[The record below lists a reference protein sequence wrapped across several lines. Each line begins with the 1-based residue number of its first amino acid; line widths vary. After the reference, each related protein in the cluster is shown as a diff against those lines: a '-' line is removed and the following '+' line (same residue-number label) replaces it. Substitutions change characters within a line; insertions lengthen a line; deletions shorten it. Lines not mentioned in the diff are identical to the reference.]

1 MRALVVDD
9 SRTMRSILSRSLAV
23 LGAEVEEAEDGAVAL
38 SRLQAGALPDLAL
51 VDWNMPV
58 MDGLTFVREAR
69 RRPEWRSLTIMMVTT
84 EGEYDQI
91 ARAMAAGAHE
101 YLVKPFTAEALFD
114 KLELLGLAGSADGSN
129 DAGANLAGGEESGGG
144 R

>member
-9 SRTMRSILSRSLAV
+9 SRTMRSILSRSLAA

-38 SRLQAGALPDLAL
+38 TRLEQGALPDLAL

-58 MDGLTFVREAR
+58 MDGLTFVRETR

-84 EGEYDQI
+84 EGEYEQI

-101 YLVKPFTAEALFD
+101 YLVKPFTAEALLD
-114 KLELLGLAGSADGSN
+114 KLELLGLAGSADASE
-129 DAGANLAGGEESGGG
+129 DTGADLAGGGESGGG